1 MSVNN
6 DNNKKSIFLK
16 NTTISDQLNDNTQD
30 ILKILDILSN
40 IFVKITSQTNFFISN
55 IEKYLSD
62 LHNEHEIDIVKMNLT
77 NLSNSFFI
85 SLQIILAETHNKSFI
100 IRRSL
105 KKTHHPGY
113 WINLNKNNRIIKVFF
128 INSYRLKYCNNGI
141 GKISFYNKNNTSDT
155 LFFGEKYSKATS
167 IEELEY
173 RINNSLKYLKEFNN
187 YLNKEY
193 VNIVSSYNNI
203 MMIIKSNE

>member
-1 MSVNN
+1 MSVNK
-6 DNNKKSIFLK
+6 DNNKNSIFLK
-16 NTTISDQLNDNTQD
+16 TTTINDQLNDNTQD
-30 ILKILDILSN
+30 VLKILDILSN
-40 IFVKITSQTNFFISN
+40 IYVKITNQTNFFISN

-77 NLSNSFFI
+77 NLSNSYFI
-85 SLQIILAETHNKSFI
+85 SLQIILAETYNKTFI
-100 IRRSL
+100 IRRSF
-105 KKTHHPGY
+105 KKKNHPGY
-113 WINLNKNNRIIKVFF
+113 WINLNKNNRIIKVLFV
-128 INSYRLKYCNNGI
+128 NSYRLKFCSNGI
-141 GKISFYNKNNTSDT
+141 GKIIFFKKNNSSDT
-155 LFFGEKYSKATS
+155 LFFGEKYSKAKS

-193 VNIVSSYNNI
+193 VTTVSSYNNI